1 MKRLNIGLFV
11 VVDFALFYFMLPE
24 IFTQLEVQSDFLY
37 ALFRLLSIIP
47 VPILMFNSFNYI
59 SIVKRISISLFLVS
73 FGFFLFEFTN
83 GDPNA
88 FFRFFLSIFIAVV
101 LLSSLYLFVVGLTL
115 EPTFYFRRR
124 VGASLVITAILLIL
138 RYSGIVGL
146 FIAVI
151 ADYSSTAY
159 LGWDIGNI
167 YMIVQD
173 SIFVLYFIFQYLVL
187 DGIIAERNKYY

>member
-1 MKRLNIGLFV
+1 MKRQNIALFV
-11 VVDFALFYFMLPE
+11 VVDFILFFFVLPE
-24 IFTQLEVQSDFLY
+24 IFTRLDMQNNFLF

-47 VPILMFNSFNYI
+47 VPILMYNSFNYI
-59 SIVKRISISLFLVS
+59 SIVKRVSISLFLVS
-73 FGFFLFEFTN
+73 FGFFLFEFSN

-88 FFRFFLSIFIAVV
+88 FFRFFLSVFIAIV

-124 VGASLVITAILLIL
+124 VGTALVLTAILLIL
-138 RYSGIVGL
+138 RYSGIINLV
-146 FIAVI
+146 IAVI
-151 ADYSSTAY
+151 ADYSSTSY

-167 YMIVQD
+167 YLIAQNTVF
-173 SIFVLYFIFQYLVL
+173 ILYFVFQYLVL